1 MAENFKDLVQKT
13 ATEKSKEFASERTIE
28 LLQEEIKHLQKQLDS
43 FEVVAY
49 AQTNEK
55 DDLYDLS
62 LRNNP
67 YLDQSKMVPLYKF
80 NEKGE

>member
-49 AQTNEK
+49 AQANGK
-55 DDLYDLS
+55 DGLYDLG

-67 YLDQSKMVPLYKF
+67 YLDESKMVPLYKF

>member
-1 MAENFKDLVQKT
+1 MAENFKDLVQET
-13 ATEKSKEFASERTIE
+13 ETEKSKEIANKRTIE
-28 LLQEEIKHLQKQLDS
+28 LLQEEIKYLQKQLDS
-43 FEVVAY
+43 FEMVAY

-55 DDLYDLS
+55 GDLYDLR

>member
-1 MAENFKDLVQKT
+1 MAENFKDLVQET
-13 ATEKSKEFASERTIE
+13 ETEKSKEIANKRTIE
-28 LLQEEIKHLQKQLDS
+28 LLQEEIKYLQKQLDS
-43 FEVVAY
+43 FEIVAY

-55 DDLYDLS
+55 GDLYDLR

-67 YLDQSKMVPLYKF
+67 YLNQSKMVPLYKF